1 MCRCELTA
9 EQVRSASECVRRSHC
24 VARHSPTQNALVG
37 RTRADSVHTARQTRQ
52 NSPVRVVS
60 GVSWCEFERLLWTC
74 SDFELSVG
82 DGSEL
87 SGIHLTPPKRTR
99 RRQESFVACLA
110 WRCELALSPAVR
122 RSRFLRLRRHP
133 RPVHI
138 RLLVQKLAKRNFI
151 IELK

>member
-1 MCRCELTA
+1 MRPAVAL
-9 EQVRSASECVRRSHC
+9 RR
-24 VARHSPTQNALVG
+24 PTQSDAE
-37 RTRADSVHTARQTRQ
+37 RTCRADAGRLNSHRPPDTRQ

-60 GVSWCEFERLLWTC
+60 GVSWCELGRLLWTC

-99 RRQESFVACLA
+99 RRQNSFVACLA

-122 RSRFLRLRRHP
+122 RSRFLRLRRLP

-138 RLLVQKLAKRNFI
+138 RLLVQKLTKRNFI
-151 IELK
+151 TELK